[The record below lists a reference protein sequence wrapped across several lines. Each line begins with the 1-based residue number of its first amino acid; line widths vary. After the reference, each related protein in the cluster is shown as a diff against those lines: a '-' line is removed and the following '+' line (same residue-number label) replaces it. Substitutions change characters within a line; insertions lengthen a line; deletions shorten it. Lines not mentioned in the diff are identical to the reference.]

1 MKNRTA
7 LLSGLSLFVCFCLLT
22 GLSRLIIRYVGI
34 SPPLLLLAEV
44 LSFAL
49 PALLAY
55 YAAEDRTAIKHR
67 LGWKMPPKG
76 GLLFAILLGIT
87 TAMFA
92 LSTNIALGSLIGQAN
107 GDFFAAA
114 LPLTQSRFGAHGVYF
129 VFAAAAA
136 LVEELFLRGVLMP
149 IHEEGVGTSACLLFA
164 GLTFALLQG
173 DPLRMIGAFAAGC
186 ACAYTAYI
194 FDSVWPA
201 VIAHL
206 AGGLYL
212 SVTMWQSAWP
222 AAVPVPD
229 RAYRAGNACARFG
242 AAFRQERRSL
252 RSVASYAKS
261 GSSRIR
267 CRICGK
273 NRFGYDRLSR
283 SGCFEV
289 NYGLR

>member
-7 LLSGLSLFVCFCLLT
+7 LLSGLSLFVCFCLLP

-186 ACAYTAYI
+186 ACAAGRVPCGRAFLSPTG
-194 FDSVWPA
+194 FFLFFPPS
-201 VIAHL
+201 L
-206 AGGLYL
+206 AF
-212 SVTMWQSAWP
+212 
-222 AAVPVPD
+222 
-229 RAYRAGNACARFG
+229 CA
-242 AAFRQERRSL
+242 
-252 RSVASYAKS
+252 
-261 GSSRIR
+261 
-267 CRICGK
+267 
-273 NRFGYDRLSR
+273 
-283 SGCFEV
+283 
-289 NYGLR
+289 

>member
-55 YAAEDRTAIKHR
+55 YAAEDRTAIMHR

-107 GDFFAAA
+107 GDFF
-114 LPLTQSRFGAHGVYF
+114 
-129 VFAAAAA
+129 
-136 LVEELFLRGVLMP
+136 
-149 IHEEGVGTSACLLFA
+149 
-164 GLTFALLQG
+164 
-173 DPLRMIGAFAAGC
+173 
-186 ACAYTAYI
+186 
-194 FDSVWPA
+194 
-201 VIAHL
+201 
-206 AGGLYL
+206 
-212 SVTMWQSAWP
+212 
-222 AAVPVPD
+222 
-229 RAYRAGNACARFG
+229 
-242 AAFRQERRSL
+242 SL
-252 RSVASYAKS
+252 RH
-261 GSSRIR
+261 
-267 CRICGK
+267 CR
-273 NRFGYDRLSR
+273 
-283 SGCFEV
+283 
-289 NYGLR
+289 